1 VRVWRVSYPTQA
13 LYLEV
18 HGRARLVT
26 VLGGRDDFRRYEDAV
41 AHIAHLQQIWP
52 GCGCAGRSPW
62 RKTAWSRREGG
73 ESGEEA

>member
-1 VRVWRVSYPTQA
+1 MRVWRVSYPTQA
-13 LYLEV
+13 LYLEL

-52 GCGCAGRSPW
+52 GLRLCGPEPVEENGLEPAGR
-62 RKTAWSRREGG
+62 RVKR
-73 ESGEEA
+73 